1 MNANAVLLH
10 DSLNEEGLR
19 MKIQTLFKMGRH
31 TIAKVTYEH
40 FAKEYEN
47 MYDIPYDK
55 EFFEIIS

>member
-31 TIAKVTYEH
+31 TIARVAYEQYT
-40 FAKEYEN
+40 KEYKDLYN
-47 MYDIPYDK
+47 TPYKKD
-55 EFFEIIS
+55 FASLVM